1 MYMPEKYYV
10 LVTDAKRAFCK
21 AVSTGRE
28 RSTWGGLHY
37 KSKGFKPEI
46 NHAPYLVG
54 KTGLVHPAVI
64 EFYRTF
70 DKNKA
75 DELKKASA
83 ARNFGGMPFEIIV
96 LCAAIPEVL
105 QEGRMPV
112 LMYDVPK
119 NDYFISSLFSNEFVK
134 VEASGRSAIEQKVE
148 ELCRKFEIPVTKGFG
163 GGDLLKEWRDSLD
176 WQIRYLEAF
185 DSLMADRI
193 EQIRLSHLPT
203 NLTEDSY
210 EAKRAIGLAQMVNL

>member
-46 NHAPYLVG
+46 NHKPYLVG

-83 ARNFGGMPFEIIV
+83 ARNFGGMPFEIIA

-105 QEGRMPV
+105 QEERMPV

-148 ELCRKFEIPVTKGFG
+148 ELCRKFEIPVAKGFG

-176 WQIRYLEAF
+176 CQIRYLEAF

-193 EQIRLSHLPT
+193 EQIGLSHLPT
-203 NLTEDSY
+203 KLTEDSY